1 MNSQFE
7 PTPKQTDF
15 ITSTSK
21 FSCFS
26 GGYGAGKTIAGCMR
40 GLLLSQE
47 PGNFGLIGRNT
58 YPELRDTT
66 RRTFFEICP
75 AEYYDEKNGGQWK
88 PSENLLRLVN
98 GSEIIFRHLDTIS
111 EAELKSLNLG
121 WFYIDQA
128 EEISEAVWRVL
139 QSRLRLANVS
149 NRYGFITCNPSP
161 GNWIYQKFKKPQED
175 GSPDVDYSII
185 EATTYENPYL
195 PPDYIPTLLKD
206 YPEEMIKRY
215 IEGRWDAYEN
225 AIYPEFD
232 RQVHVIP
239 PFEIPKGWERLVS
252 LDHGMVNPTACLWGA
267 IDFDNNIYIYD
278 EYYSPGI
285 VSDHAREIIRKTG
298 DQVISFW
305 LIDPST
311 AAKTREKDGMMWS
324 ILEEYEDN
332 DLYFTPAN
340 NEKLAGINRIKEFLK
355 LRDDR
360 RHPITR
366 QTPAPRLYIMKNC
379 VNTIWEFPQYQWR
392 KYRTMGNRSAPEQSV
407 DYNDHAMDSLRML
420 IMSRF
425 PAPQKR
431 PTGLELVLPEE
442 RKNMNLMS
450 QPLPDNFEGDDELG
464 TYYKN
469 SSLTDNTTDY
479 GSETI

>member
-15 ITSTSK
+15 ITSTSR

-239 PFEIPKGWERLVS
+239 PF
-252 LDHGMVNPTACLWGA
+252 
-267 IDFDNNIYIYD
+267 
-278 EYYSPGI
+278 
-285 VSDHAREIIRKTG
+285 
-298 DQVISFW
+298 
-305 LIDPST
+305 
-311 AAKTREKDGMMWS
+311 
-324 ILEEYEDN
+324 
-332 DLYFTPAN
+332 
-340 NEKLAGINRIKEFLK
+340 
-355 LRDDR
+355 
-360 RHPITR
+360 
-366 QTPAPRLYIMKNC
+366 
-379 VNTIWEFPQYQWR
+379 
-392 KYRTMGNRSAPEQSV
+392 
-407 DYNDHAMDSLRML
+407 
-420 IMSRF
+420 
-425 PAPQKR
+425 
-431 PTGLELVLPEE
+431 
-442 RKNMNLMS
+442 
-450 QPLPDNFEGDDELG
+450 
-464 TYYKN
+464 
-469 SSLTDNTTDY
+469 
-479 GSETI
+479 